1 MSPSPSEAL
10 ATSLSVSFLTSS
22 LGRKGRKPPLLSV
35 LLSQA
40 RTGTS
45 SLSLLAAAHFTGEG
59 KGELPR
65 GPQPGG
71 VLVTT
76 SLSHEDSL
84 LAGLSLTLH
93 TIRHTCLSHDDTGDG
108 WGQGFGPKLFPAY
121 RPQRIRL
128 VHAGSQRCATNR
140 RGVFPT

>member
-22 LGRKGRKPPLLSV
+22 LGRKGRKLPLLSV
-35 LLSQA
+35 LSQA
-40 RTGTS
+40 RPGTS

-71 VLVTT
+71 VLVTM
-76 SLSHEDSL
+76 SFSHEDSL
-84 LAGLSLTLH
+84 LAVLSLTLH
-93 TIRHTCLSHDDTGDG
+93 TIRHKCLSHDDTGDG

-128 VHAGSQRCATNR
+128 VHADSQRRATNR